1 MTKKLSTEP
10 YKGTRDFYPENM
22 RLQNYILG
30 TMRRVAEGYGYQE
43 YGASIMEE
51 SDIYRAKTGEEI
63 VNEQTY
69 TFTDRGGRD
78 VTLRPEMTPTVARM
92 VAGKRRE
99 LNFPVRWYSIP
110 NCFRYER
117 PQRGRLREF
126 WQLNVDMLG
135 STSLFADSEIIQ
147 MAYDTMLAFGAKAE
161 NFTVKLN
168 SRKLMNELFCEVL
181 ALDEEKSYR
190 LAKLIDKKDK
200 LEPVVFEA
208 TARELVAEKFPT
220 LNEFLSAKTIEE
232 LPEIIRNSQNVAEL
246 KEVLSILNS
255 QGIKNYIFDPTLMRG
270 FDYYTGIVFEV
281 FDTGPENNR
290 SLFGGGRYDN
300 LVDLFGTDPVPA
312 VGFGMGDAPI
322 ENYLETYGLIP
333 ELQSGTVLSLCT
345 IDEKA
350 VSKALGLARL
360 LRAQGV
366 SVAVDYTDKKLGA
379 KIKSAE
385 KEKVRYVVCIGENE
399 IDEDKYTLKKLGDFS
414 EAKYTKAELIAEL
427 VKQNETK

>member
-1 MTKKLSTEP
+1 MKKLSTEP

-30 TMRRVAEGYGYQE
+30 TMRRVAERYGYQE

-135 STSLFADSEIIQ
+135 STSLVADAEMIQ
-147 MAYDTMLAFGAKAE
+147 MSYDTMLAFGAKAE

-168 SRKLMNELFCEVL
+168 SRKLMNELFSEVL

-200 LEPVVFEA
+200 LEPVVFE
-208 TARELVAEKFPT
+208 TSARELVADKFEV
-220 LNEFLSAKTIEE
+220 LNEFLGAKTVTE
-232 LPEIIRNSQNVAEL
+232 LPEIIRSSQNVAEL
-246 KEVLSILNS
+246 EKVLTILNA
-255 QGIKNYIFDPTLMRG
+255 QGIENCIFDPTLMRG

-300 LVDLFGTDPVPA
+300 LVDLFGADPVPA
-312 VGFGMGDAPI
+312 VGFGMGDLPM

-333 ELQSGTVLSLCT
+333 ELASGITLTICT
-345 IDEKA
+345 IDPSAIPKSLE
-350 VSKALGLARL
+350 LASI

-385 KEKVRYVVCIGENE
+385 KEKVRYVVCVGENE
-399 IDEDKYTLKKLGDFS
+399 IAEDKYTLKKLADFS
-414 EAKYTKAELIAEL
+414 EANYTETELIAKL
-427 VKQNETK
+427 TKNK